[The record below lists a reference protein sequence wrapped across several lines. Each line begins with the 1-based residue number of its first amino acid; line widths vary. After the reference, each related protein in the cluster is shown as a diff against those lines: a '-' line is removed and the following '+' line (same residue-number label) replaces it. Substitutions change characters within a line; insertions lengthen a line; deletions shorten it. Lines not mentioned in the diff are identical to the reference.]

1 MGNFGK
7 NRTVRFC
14 QKPNIDLNIRFDSY
28 LRFFGQ
34 KCQFVKKMAFAIFV
48 AKITEFD
55 ENLICCREF
64 NFEQNDVDR
73 FDLRSKL
80 TILWSFFEKKSFFV
94 IWSIYQPVP
103 VRHDF
108 CLSGFCLDFVSC
120 LGFVRRPGRPGFLEK
135 MLSVV
140 SLSGFLEKSFP
151 MSVCLDSVRCSPSG
165 VVRGPFWI
173 FAKMFENFLSR
184 NEKEENPR
192 HNQSLSNDQSGG
204 RMSNS

>member
-14 QKPNIDLNIRFDSY
+14 QKPNIDLNICFDSY

-34 KCQFVKKMAFAIFV
+34 KCKFVKKMAFAIFV
-48 AKITEFD
+48 AKITDFD
-55 ENLICCREF
+55 ENLVFYRKF
-64 NFEQNDVDR
+64 NFESNDVNR

-94 IWSIYQPVP
+94 IWSLYQPIP

-108 CLSGFCLDFVSC
+108 VSVWILSVSILSGVWVCPPSGPSGIFRKNAVRCLS
-120 LGFVRRPGRPGFLEK
+120 VRIFRK
-135 MLSVV
+135 
-140 SLSGFLEKSFP
+140 KSFP
-151 MSVCLDSVRCSPSG
+151 LSVCLDSVRCLG
-165 VVRGPFWI
+165 FFGI
-173 FAKMFENFLSR
+173 FAKMFEISSR
-184 NEKEENPR
+184 ETKKEENPR
-192 HNQSLSNDQSGG
+192 YNQSLSIDQSGG